1 MKKPHPPLEKGSPV
15 SRFRVPATAI
25 AAAAMFAATTAPAA
39 PAAETPNY
47 TYLDIKDHPNAP
59 QPGFR
64 VLPYLQKPASDQ
76 MTLNFFGELGTDATV
91 SLKEGGKQIQSRT
104 VKGELQENLRYTEGE
119 RDQDIE
125 GLEKGSWLK
134 SNNNYKYSVTF
145 DGLKPATTYEYTAT
159 LDGVAKTNSFTTAP
173 TRDAWDNIR
182 IMAFSDTETEPAG
195 RPKKAGAREWE
206 RNRTFAEGSLERP
219 GENSAWF
226 EKFGSDKRQGQ
237 LEPRYPLTQD
247 EAMKYNVREI
257 AKQNPDLLLVAGD
270 LGQGGGYQPGW
281 DEYFGYLAGE
291 HGDLAGSTPMLT
303 ALGNWETFGASNGSY
318 QDADGIAW
326 GAAKGRN
333 AYMTYFDTFGSDTPE
348 HQDSYYRVDH
358 GPVTVIT
365 LDSTKGQPDEDA
377 KAEKEKAIPGADK
390 EFREAKGD
398 WGKDTNT
405 SFTMSG
411 MHAAGG
417 TSQPDFSEGSAQWK
431 WAEKQLAD
439 AREKGQYIIVQF
451 HHSPYSSGV
460 HGTATASA
468 TPDAQPGT
476 PMRVYTPLFEKYGV
490 AAVISGHDEMFERS
504 FIDDDGDGV
513 GFHNFDVGVAADG
526 LRGDYVKKNEDGT
539 YSPVE
544 FNTYREW
551 MAQADEPEMWVD
563 DENGVRQLKD
573 GGKHYGHLQMDLEP
587 LKCSNNIGAK
597 LTTTPVYLFPVLD
610 SDYELVRVE
619 RRVYNDVQ
627 EILLAKDGTPA
638 VRDAK
643 CDPVT
648 TDPQQDSS
656 STSSDVQKEDEGS
669 STAGK
674 VAIAVGVVAALLGA
688 IGFAVLN
695 ADSLPLPPAV
705 AAALK
710 QVREALPI

>member
-1 MKKPHPPLEKGSPV
+1 M
-15 SRFRVPATAI
+15 SRHSHRLIPATVI
-25 AAAAMFAATTAPAA
+25 AAAAFTSAIAA
-39 PAAETPNY
+39 PVTNAAEAPNY
-47 TYLDIKDHPNAP
+47 TYLDINEHPRAP

-64 VLPYLQKPASDQ
+64 VLPYLQKPAADK

-91 SLKEGGKQIQSRT
+91 VLKEAGKEVKSET
-104 VKGELQENLRYTEGE
+104 TKGELQEHLRYTVAELNQE
-119 RDQDIE
+119 IK

-145 DGLKPATTYEYTAT
+145 TELKPATTYEYTVT
-159 LDGVAKTNSFTTAP
+159 LDGVSKTNSFTTAP
-173 TRDAWDNIR
+173 TADAWNNIR
-182 IMAFSDTETEPAG
+182 IVAFSDTETEPAG
-195 RPKKAGAREWE
+195 RPKIDGAREWE
-206 RNRTFAEGSLERP
+206 RNRSFAEGSLDRP
-219 GENSAWF
+219 GEGSAWF
-226 EKFGSDKRQGQ
+226 EKFGSNTRLGVP
-237 LEPRYPLTQD
+237 EPRYPLTQD
-247 EAMKYNVREI
+247 DAMKYNIGEI
-257 AKQNPDLLLVAGD
+257 SKQKPDLLLVAGD

-281 DEYFGYLAGE
+281 DEYFGYVAGE

-303 ALGNWETFGASNGSY
+303 ALGNWETFGAANGSY

-348 HQDSYYRVDH
+348 HEDSYYRIDH

-365 LDSTKGQPDEDA
+365 LDSTKGLPDENA
-377 KAEKEKAIPGADK
+377 KEEKEKAIPGNDK
-390 EFREAKGD
+390 EFFAEKGD

-405 SFTMSG
+405 SFTMEG

-417 TSQPDFSEGSAQWK
+417 TSQPDFSEGSEQWK

-451 HHSPYSSGV
+451 HHTPYSSGV

-490 AAVISGHDEMFERS
+490 TAVISGHDEMFERS
-504 FIDDDGDGV
+504 FIDDDGDGI

-526 LRGDYVKKNEDGT
+526 LRGDYRVKNEDGT
-539 YSPVE
+539 YSPID

-551 MAQADEPEMWVD
+551 MAQSDEPEMWID

-587 LKCSNNIGAK
+587 LKCSNNVAAK

-610 SDYELVRVE
+610 SNYDLVRVE

-627 EILLAKDGTPA
+627 EILLDKDGRPTK
-638 VRDAK
+638 RDVK
-643 CDPVT
+643 CDPASGSS
-648 TDPQQDSS
+648 QQDSS
-656 STSSDVQKEDEGS
+656 SSSAL
-669 STAGK
+669 AG
-674 VAIAVGVVAALLGA
+674 VGIAVGVLAALLGA
-688 IGFAVLN
+688 LGFVALN
-695 ADSLPLPPAV
+695 ADALPLPPAV
-705 AAALK
+705 KAAIEQA
-710 QVREALPI
+710 RSAFNI

>member
-1 MKKPHPPLEKGSPV
+1 M
-15 SRFRVPATAI
+15 SRRSHRLIPATVI
-25 AAAAMFAATTAPAA
+25 AAAAFTSASAA
-39 PAAETPNY
+39 PVTNAAEAPNY
-47 TYLDIKDHPNAP
+47 TYLDINEHPRAP

-64 VLPYLQKPASDQ
+64 VLPYLQKPAADE

-91 SLKEGGKQIQSRT
+91 VLKEAGKEVKSETI
-104 VKGELQENLRYTEGE
+104 KGELQEHLRYTVKE
-119 RDQDIE
+119 RDQEIK

-145 DGLKPATTYEYTAT
+145 TELKPATTYEYTVT
-159 LDGVAKTNSFTTAP
+159 LDGVSKTNSFTTAP
-173 TRDAWDNIR
+173 TADTWDNIR
-182 IMAFSDTETEPAG
+182 IVAFSDTETEPAG
-195 RPKKAGAREWE
+195 RPKIDGAREWE
-206 RNRTFAEGSLERP
+206 RNRSFAEGSLDRP
-219 GENSAWF
+219 GEGSAWF
-226 EKFGSDKRQGQ
+226 EKFGSNTRLGVP
-237 LEPRYPLTQD
+237 EPRYPLTQD
-247 EAMKYNVREI
+247 EAMKYNIGEI
-257 AKQNPDLLLVAGD
+257 SKQKPDLLLVAGD

-281 DEYFGYLAGE
+281 DEYFGYVAGE

-303 ALGNWETFGASNGSY
+303 ALGNWETFGAANGSY

-348 HQDSYYRVDH
+348 HEDSYYRVDH

-365 LDSTKGQPDEDA
+365 LDSTKGLPDENA
-377 KAEKEKAIPGADK
+377 KEEKEKAIPGNDK
-390 EFREAKGD
+390 EFFAEKGD

-405 SFTMSG
+405 SFTMEG

-417 TSQPDFSEGSAQWK
+417 TSQPDFSEGSEQWK

-439 AREKGQYIIVQF
+439 ARAKGQYIIVQF
-451 HHSPYSSGV
+451 HHTPYSSGV

-504 FIDDDGDGV
+504 FIDDDGDGI

-526 LRGDYVKKNEDGT
+526 LRGDYRVKNDDGT
-539 YSPVE
+539 YSPID

-551 MAQADEPEMWVD
+551 MAQSDEPEMWID

-587 LKCSNNIGAK
+587 LKCSNNVAAK

-610 SDYELVRVE
+610 SNYDLVRVE

-627 EILLAKDGTPA
+627 EILLDKDGRPTK
-638 VRDAK
+638 RDVK
-643 CDPVT
+643 CDPASGSS
-648 TDPQQDSS
+648 QQDSS
-656 STSSDVQKEDEGS
+656 SSSAL
-669 STAGK
+669 AG
-674 VAIAVGVVAALLGA
+674 VGIAVGVLAALLGA
-688 IGFAVLN
+688 LGFVALN
-695 ADSLPLPPAV
+695 ADALPLPPAV
-705 AAALK
+705 KAAIEQA
-710 QVREALPI
+710 RSAFNI